1 MYVLKKSTAKVVN
14 INGIAKQIA
23 IKMQFCFLFLTKT
36 AFLYQET
43 ATNNGLHGFYG
54 FLCKVSRCLLPT
66 PSFKATYSL
75 IQSYRLP
82 HSKVPVSNDLDAT

>member
-54 FLCKVSRCLLPT
+54 FLCK
-66 PSFKATYSL
+66 
-75 IQSYRLP
+75 I
-82 HSKVPVSNDLDAT
+82 